1 MLTKRH
7 KRIQKFRG
15 PDDLKHIYK
24 NKLYK
29 ARFAHDTAYSYSKH
43 LAKRTISDIIL

>member
-7 KRIQKFRG
+7 KRIQKLRG

>member
-29 ARFAHDTAYSYSKH
+29 ARFVHDTAYSYSKD